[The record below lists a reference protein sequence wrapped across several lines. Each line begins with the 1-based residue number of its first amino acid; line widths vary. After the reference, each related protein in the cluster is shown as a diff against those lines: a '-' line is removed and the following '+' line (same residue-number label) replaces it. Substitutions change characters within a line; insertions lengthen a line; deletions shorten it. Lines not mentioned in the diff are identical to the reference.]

1 MGQVLDSFLKKD
13 LFVDE
18 FIIGDFISE
27 EIDVSN
33 VEESYIIQ
41 LNFSQEGPDDILGYV
56 ALEASVD
63 GVEFVPYDNGTI
75 PFADIDG
82 NFIWDVQ
89 NSGAVFVRLNFKVN
103 QGTIKATCLYSG
115 KRRH

>member
-18 FIIGDFISE
+18 FIIGDYISE

-33 VEESYIIQ
+33 VEESYVIQ
-41 LNFSQEGPDDILGYV
+41 LNFTQEGPDAIVGYV

-63 GVEFVPYDNGTI
+63 GETFVPYDNGTI
-75 PFADIDG
+75 AFADIDG
-82 NFIWDVQ
+82 SFIWDVQ
-89 NSGAVFVRLNFKVN
+89 NSGAIFVRLNFKVD
-103 QGTIKATCLYSG
+103 QGNIRATCLYSG